1 MNNIIKNPIKRFFL
15 KELVRISSTVNTPVV
30 GQSVDDILSNL
41 NSVYVLLYVCMCSN
55 IIVYQKDVRSKLFM
69 KYKPK

>member
-1 MNNIIKNPIKRFFL
+1 MNNTNNKKPNKKIKK

-41 NSVYVLLYVCMCSN
+41 NSVCMYYCTYVCVQ
-55 IIVYQKDVRSKLFM
+55 I
-69 KYKPK
+69 

>member
-41 NSVYVLLYVCMCSN
+41 NSVYVLLTVRMYV
-55 IIVYQKDVRSKLFM
+55 F
-69 KYKPK
+69 KYKSVPKRCTE

>member
-69 KYKPK
+69 KYIPK